1 MMLEIVM
8 QTIAEENTLV
18 FLPRQ
23 TTTELTNHFLIG
35 FQPVLQDGIVC
46 HNEILV
52 KKNKTMVCE
61 IIGHSLEAI
70 KDIVAYNHF
79 AKLVT
84 KC

>member
-1 MMLEIVM
+1 
-8 QTIAEENTLV
+8 
-18 FLPRQ
+18 
-23 TTTELTNHFLIG
+23 
-35 FQPVLQDGIVC
+35 
-46 HNEILV
+46 
-52 KKNKTMVCE
+52 MVCE